1 MKHCRKCS
9 SSAMK
14 VHVLS
19 SGLCQ
24 ECQSEYDWNNG
35 DKVRREQVAKA
46 HRISH
51 YEKAKKY
58 IDRKWKEK
66 YGDDDIDTVLGYK

>member
-1 MKHCRKCS
+1 MKHCKKCL
-9 SSAMK
+9 SSAIK

-24 ECQSEYDWNNG
+24 ECQSEYDWKNG
-35 DKVRREQVAKA
+35 DKVRREQIAKA